1 MSEITIQSFDESE
14 IDTILAEDIDFD
26 GVLNFAEPLMVKGK
40 FVGEIKAS
48 GDLYIGKEAV
58 VEAQI
63 EANLVSL
70 RGRVKGNI
78 TAHKRVELFA
88 SAAVDGDI
96 TAPNIIMESGCRF
109 NGQCNMQSPGNDG
122 EGRLHE

>member
-1 MSEITIQSFDESE
+1 MSEITIQSIDESE

-26 GVLNFAEPLMVKGK
+26 GVLNFSDPLMVKGK

-48 GDLYIGKEAV
+48 GDLYIGKDAV

-78 TAHKRVELFA
+78 SAHTRVELFA
-88 SAAVDGDI
+88 TASVDGDI

-109 NGQCNMQSPGNDG
+109 NGLCNMNKPGNDG
-122 EGRLHE
+122 EGKLHE

>member
-1 MSEITIQSFDESE
+1 MSEITIQSIDESE

-26 GVLNFAEPLMVKGK
+26 GVLNFSEPLMVKGK
-40 FVGEIKAS
+40 FIGEIKAS
-48 GDLYIGKEAV
+48 GDLYIGKDAV
-58 VEAQI
+58 LEAQI

-78 TAHKRVELFA
+78 NAHKRVELFA
-88 SAAVDGDI
+88 TASVDGDI

-109 NGQCNMQSPGNDG
+109 NGLCNMNAPGNDG
-122 EGRLHE
+122 EGKLHE